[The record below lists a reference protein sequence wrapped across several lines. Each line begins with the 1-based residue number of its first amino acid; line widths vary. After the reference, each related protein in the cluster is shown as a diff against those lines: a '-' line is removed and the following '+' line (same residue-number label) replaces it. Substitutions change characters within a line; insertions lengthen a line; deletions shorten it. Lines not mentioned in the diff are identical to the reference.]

1 MTTRK
6 YLAGTAIA
14 AVMAV
19 FGGTAAMA
27 APIDLGGYTGP
38 VIIKYSNQES
48 FTGGL
53 QTLSNGTLAPNNG
66 SENFGIFTITSVQS
80 NPSGPNI
87 LNPDGFVYAGVF
99 SGIITSNVQP
109 QGAGAAQGWTS
120 TTTGGTFSLYQIPV
134 ASFNSAAIQAEGTSG
149 FTTGGC
155 SSFTCFNG
163 ITNAAGATQVLTW
176 NIGASSPSYQAT
188 NLSGTVINTGG
199 NSAPG
204 TITGGSDAGQF
215 APNITITNDF
225 CINNGT
231 GTATCGSGQVNAANQ
246 ANNWLVLSNDP
257 VTGVAI
263 PEPASL
269 LLLGS
274 GILGLGLLR
283 RRRQQA

>member
-1 MTTRK
+1 MTSRK
-6 YLAGTAIA
+6 LLIGTAIA
-14 AVMAV
+14 AMMTV
-19 FGGTAAMA
+19 FGGAAAVA

-53 QTLSNGTLAPNNG
+53 QQLSNGTFAPNNG
-66 SENFGIFTITSVQS
+66 SENFGIFTVTSVQS
-80 NPSGPNI
+80 NPAGPNI
-87 LNPDGFVYAGVF
+87 LQSDGFIYAGVF
-99 SGIITSNVQP
+99 SGIITNNVQP
-109 QGAGAAQGWTS
+109 VGAGASQGWTS
-120 TTTGGTFSLYQIPV
+120 TTTGGTFSLYQIPIG
-134 ASFNSAAIQAEGTSG
+134 SYNSAAIQAEGTSG
-149 FTTGGC
+149 YSTGGC
-155 SSFTCFNG
+155 SSLTCFNG
-163 ITNAAGATQVLTW
+163 ITNAAGSTMVLSW
-176 NIGASSPSYQAT
+176 DIGASTPSYTAT
-188 NLSGTVINTGG
+188 NLSGTVVNTGG

-204 TITGGSDAGQF
+204 TITGGPDASQF
-215 APNITITNDF
+215 LPNITITNDF

-231 GTATCGSGQVNAANQ
+231 GTATCGSGIVSASNP

-283 RRRQQA
+283 RRRHA